1 MGAALLGIGNFHSLS
16 PLVLFAVSPAVFWPY
31 FAGAVVLIVGLARL
45 RWNEVCGSRGL
56 ETLIP
61 FGPVLFAVSMAVF
74 SGDHFGAAR
83 AVSGVVPAWMPWHLF
98 WTYFV
103 GSALI
108 AAALSIAAGKES
120 QLAAALLG
128 PMLFSFVLMIH
139 IPSCFATPHDK
150 TRFTVAIRDTA
161 LSAGALALAASLA
174 ERWRRGAY
182 RGLGLA
188 LRSAVWGKIPAIARI
203 VIGVAL
209 ADFGIQQWVFPRFAP
224 GIPQEG
230 AGAIV
235 TAPAWLPAHA
245 LWGYLSG
252 AIFLVT
258 GLALLLNRKPRQAAS
273 LLAAGVLVLIAFV
286 YVPLTIQHA
295 TNIGLGL
302 NYLAIHFALAGG
314 ALLLAGAL
322 PKGAA
327 AAMPVEA
334 GREAALHRAGTAN

>member
-1 MGAALLGIGNFHSLS
+1 MGAALLDIGNFHRFS
-16 PLVLFAVSPAVFWPY
+16 PLLLFAVSPAVFWPY

-45 RWNEVCGSRGL
+45 CRDEVRGSRGL

-61 FGPVLFAVSMAVF
+61 FGPVLFAVAMAVF
-74 SGDHFGAAR
+74 SGDHFGAPR

-108 AAALSIAAGKES
+108 AAALSMAVGKES

-128 PMLFSFVLMIH
+128 LMLFSFVLMIH

-161 LSAGALALAASLA
+161 LSAGALAFAASQA

-188 LRSAVWGKIPAIARI
+188 LRSTVWRKIPAIARI
-203 VIGVAL
+203 VIGVTL
-209 ADFGIQQWVFPRFAP
+209 ADFGIQQLLVPRFAP

-230 AGAIV
+230 PRVMV

-258 GLALLLNRKPRQAAS
+258 GLALLSNRKPRHAAS
-273 LLAAGVLVLIAFV
+273 LLAAVVLVLVAFV

-295 TNIGLGL
+295 TNIGRGL
-302 NYLAIHFALAGG
+302 NYLAIHFALAGA
-314 ALLLAGAL
+314 ALFLAGAL

-327 AAMPVEA
+327 PAIPIEA
-334 GREAALHRAGTAN
+334 EREAVLRGGGTAD

>member
-1 MGAALLGIGNFHSLS
+1 LGAALLDIGNYHRFP
-16 PLVLFAVSPAVFWPY
+16 PLLLFAVSPAVFWPY
-31 FAGAVVLIVGLARL
+31 FAGAVVLIAGLARL
-45 RWNEVCGSRGL
+45 RWNEVGGSRGF

-108 AAALSIAAGKES
+108 AAALSIAVGKDS

-128 PMLFSFVLMIH
+128 LMLFSFVLMIH

-188 LRSAVWGKIPAIARI
+188 LRSAAWGKIPTVARI
-203 VIGVAL
+203 VIGIAL
-209 ADFGIQQWVFPRFAP
+209 ADFGIQQLVFPRFAP

-230 AGAIV
+230 PGV
-235 TAPAWLPAHA
+235 LVRAPAWLPAHA
-245 LWGYLSG
+245 LWGYVSG

-258 GLALLLNRKPRQAAS
+258 GLAILLNRKPRQAAS
-273 LLAAGVLVLIAFV
+273 LLAAAVLLLIALV
-286 YVPLTIQHA
+286 YIPLTIQHA
-295 TNIGLGL
+295 ANIGLGL
-302 NYLAIHFALAGG
+302 NYLAIHFALAGD

-322 PKGAA
+322 PKGADPA
-327 AAMPVEA
+327 ISVEV
-334 GREAALHRAGTAN
+334 GREAVLRRAGTAN